1 MAAASKAAIPS
12 SSAVLGSIST
22 LNNPNLLKM
31 SYYFTILSPTD
42 TPLFNIAF
50 GTSKGYM
57 NQFIIH
63 SSLDILEEAQW
74 TNGGMYLKHIDTY
87 PPAAAY
93 ITAFLTPSGARF
105 LLLHQ
110 PPNLPSSTS
119 TSSGLGSS
127 SLLGTAGSTTRASS
141 SSIAANPTSPQTE
154 EAVRQFMN
162 EVYESYVK
170 TAMSPFYKQGMEIK
184 SPVFRTRVTAAGKKW
199 L

>member
-1 MAAASKAAIPS
+1 
-12 SSAVLGSIST
+12 
-22 LNNPNLLKM
+22 M

-42 TPLFNIAF
+42 TPIFNIAF
-50 GTSKGYM
+50 GTSKGGGDGIARFRFPDTAQYM

-93 ITAFLTPSGARF
+93 ISAFLTPSGARF

-110 PPNLPSSTS
+110 PPQLPTSGSTS
-119 TSSGLGSS
+119 ALGGS
-127 SLLGTAGSTTRASS
+127 SLLGSSGSTTRAR
-141 SSIAANPTSPQTE
+141 QTE

-170 TAMSPFYKQGMEIK
+170 TAMSPFYKQGMEIR
-184 SPVFRTRVTAAGKKW
+184 SPVFRTKITAAGKKW

>member
-1 MAAASKAAIPS
+1 MAAASKATTPS
-12 SSAVLGSIST
+12 SPTVLGSIST

-50 GTSKGYM
+50 GTSKGGGDGIARFRFPETAQYM

-74 TNGGMYLKHIDTY
+74 TNGNMYLKHIDTY

-93 ITAFLTPSGARF
+93 ITAFLTQVARDF

-110 PPNLPSSTS
+110 PRISPLQ
-119 TSSGLGSS
+119 L
-127 SLLGTAGSTTRASS
+127 AQ
-141 SSIAANPTSPQTE
+141 AAALVPPH
-154 EAVRQFMN
+154 
-162 EVYESYVK
+162 Y
-170 TAMSPFYKQGMEIK
+170 
-184 SPVFRTRVTAAGKKW
+184 
-199 L
+199 

>member
-1 MAAASKAAIPS
+1 
-12 SSAVLGSIST
+12 
-22 LNNPNLLKM
+22 M
-31 SYYFTILSPTD
+31 SYYFTVLSPTD

-50 GTSKGYM
+50 GTSKGGGDGIARFRFPDTAQYM

-63 SSLDILEEAQW
+63 SSLDIVEEAQW

-93 ITAFLTPSGARF
+93 ISAFLTPSGARF

-110 PPNLPSSTS
+110 PPQLPSATTPS
-119 TSSGLGSS
+119 GSS
-127 SLLGTAGSTTRASS
+127 SLLNSSGSATRASS
-141 SSIAANPTSPQTE
+141 NSVAANPTSPQTE

-170 TAMSPFYKQGMEIK
+170 TAMSPFYKQGMEIR
-184 SPVFRTRVTAAGKKW
+184 SPVFRGRVTAAGKKW